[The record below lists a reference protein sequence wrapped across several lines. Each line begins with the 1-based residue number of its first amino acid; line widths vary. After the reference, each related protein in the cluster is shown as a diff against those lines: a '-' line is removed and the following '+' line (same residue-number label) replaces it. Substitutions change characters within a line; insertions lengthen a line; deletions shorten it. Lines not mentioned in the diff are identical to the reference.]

1 MSNMNNKQMTPAE
14 IEWVVK
20 DRCAKEAENWDGDC
34 ADPMEIAEAILA
46 LPPMFGDAPEVK

>member
-1 MSNMNNKQMTPAE
+1 MLNMNNKQMTPAE

-46 LPPMFGDAPEVK
+46 IPPMFGDAPEAK